1 MSASRGRLT
10 CSTAARWGAPS
21 STRGQMT
28 RAPQKHQLSE
38 GSRKQRIRG
47 TLHFQQP
54 PIICGSR
61 CKVSVTRGQPQ
72 SEKIKRKIPE
82 KNTLLSFKL
91 HTMLRSMMKS
101 QAVPLCPAQGTSL
114 PFVQHVHAT
123 RPESLSSHRGD
134 QTGYST
140 ITVLE
145 SRWPS
150 LYLIRAPQHKSGDAN
165 TLL

>member
-1 MSASRGRLT
+1 
-10 CSTAARWGAPS
+10 
-21 STRGQMT
+21 MT
-28 RAPQKHQLSE
+28 RTPQKHQLSE

-91 HTMLRSMMKS
+91 HTMLRSMMES

-114 PFVQHVHAT
+114 PFVHAT

-134 QTGYST
+134 QTDHRT

-145 SRWPS
+145 FR
-150 LYLIRAPQHKSGDAN
+150 
-165 TLL
+165 